1 LNYVDE
7 YCNILSRFVQNILN
21 QKNNQSQS
29 DIKKFLFKGEKMP
42 EKKDNKKKKVEKKTE
57 KKKTEE
63 KSTEE
68 TKEILPPLDFSSI
81 ILPFYTQALIKLGL
95 AEDPISDTKSENL
108 ELVKR
113 LIDLLDLLN
122 KRTEGNLEPEEEKLL
137 VACIHQLKI
146 AYMEK
151 AKIINL

>member
-1 LNYVDE
+1 
-7 YCNILSRFVQNILN
+7 
-21 QKNNQSQS
+21 
-29 DIKKFLFKGEKMP
+29 MP

-57 KKKTEE
+57 KKKAEEKPTEE
-63 KSTEE
+63 KQTKES
-68 TKEILPPLDFSSI
+68 KEILPPLDFSSI

-95 AEDPISDTKSENL
+95 AEDPVSDTKSENL

-137 VACIHQLKI
+137 VACIHQLKM

-151 AKIINL
+151 SKIINL